1 MQLRQRR
8 MKKLQLHK
16 LLFITRI
23 ISLLNRHLLKGDI
36 SFYASFLQLLNF
48 FPFLGADCVFRY
60 LVTLHERF
68 IYLEMKLLPKRK

>member
-1 MQLRQRR
+1 M
-8 MKKLQLHK
+8 
-16 LLFITRI
+16 RI
-23 ISLLNRHLLKGDI
+23 ISLLNLDLLKGDI
-36 SFYASFLQLLNF
+36 SFYASFLQFLNF